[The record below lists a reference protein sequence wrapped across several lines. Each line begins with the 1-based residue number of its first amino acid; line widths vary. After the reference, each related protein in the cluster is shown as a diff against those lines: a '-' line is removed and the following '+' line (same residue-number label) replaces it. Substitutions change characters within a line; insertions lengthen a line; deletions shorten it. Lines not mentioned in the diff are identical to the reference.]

1 MLRNLFRNLAYLV
14 LAIGFSLAHAGSYV
28 EFFRAVDRDDPMTV
42 TDLLT
47 RGFDPN
53 AASEQGQTALYLA
66 LKGGSPKVVKVLMQH
81 PALKVDLANSAGETP
96 LMIAALRGEV
106 DAMKQLMA
114 RGAQVNRSG
123 WTPLHYAASAPE
135 PEAVALLLERGA
147 VVDAL
152 APNGTTP
159 MMMAAQ
165 YGTEDAATLLLKR
178 GADARLRNGR
188 GQTAADLARVAERDK
203 LAAKLEPQKR

>member
-1 MLRNLFRNLAYLV
+1 MMRKFLKILAYLLV
-14 LAIGFSLAHAGSYV
+14 GIAVSSSHAGAYV

-42 TDLLT
+42 ADLLT

-53 AASEQGQTALYLA
+53 APSEQGQSPLYLA
-66 LKGGSPKVVKVLMQH
+66 LKGDSPKVFKVLMQH
-81 PALKVDLANSAGETP
+81 PALKIDLANSAGETP

-106 DAMKQLMA
+106 EAMKQLLA

-135 PEAVALLLERGA
+135 PAAVALLLERGA
-147 VVDAL
+147 LVDAL
-152 APNGTTP
+152 APNGTTSL
-159 MMMAAQ
+159 MMAAQ
-165 YGTEDAATLLLKR
+165 YGTEDAAMLLRKR
-178 GADARLRNGR
+178 GADPRLRNGR

-203 LAAKLEPQKR
+203 LAARLEP